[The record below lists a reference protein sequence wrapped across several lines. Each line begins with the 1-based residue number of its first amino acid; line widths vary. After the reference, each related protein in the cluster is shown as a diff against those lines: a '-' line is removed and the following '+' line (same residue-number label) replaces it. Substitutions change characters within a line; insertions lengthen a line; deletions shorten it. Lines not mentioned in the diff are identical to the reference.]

1 MIKKRK
7 QFKITEETAVFKNWQ
22 MHYMNTFHIN
32 LNHKIVSHNQ
42 LNWIQAWLSDTSKK
56 GQHFKKT

>member
-42 LNWIQAWLSDTSKK
+42 LN
-56 GQHFKKT
+56 